1 MLIAQYELLGRVSQT
16 GRGSVW
22 KGWDNILEREV
33 ALKQVIAPSDA
44 QREQLRVEAST
55 LAGLHDENIVGVYDL
70 VEESDDAW
78 LVQEWIDGVSL
89 RTIAEH
95 NPDLTSQQVM
105 SIFRGA
111 LLGLAHAHQQQFVHG
126 DVSPTNILVDV
137 RGISKLIDF
146 GLAGRWGTQSLGG
159 TPGFA
164 SPEALEQQQLAPTA
178 DVYSAAV
185 VLTGMLLHKPV
196 FGGSNVIGILAQQR
210 LSPDLSALPAALE
223 QVLLRALAL
232 DPGQRQGDAS
242 VLLRELD
249 AAAERTYGPG
259 WALVGGVAG
268 LVSATMAAVAITG
281 QATTLGTSAVAGAAS
296 PTGSTAAVS
305 TSTAASTSSG
315 VGSQVTGLGSTGA
328 SNTGIDFVSNLS
340 NTTGGATAPP
350 PEVEI
355 SVLKTAAADS
365 VGSSAVGAGGAAK
378 AASTVAKPL
387 VLVAAVAAVV
397 AIVVAAVFLF
407 GGDNEPESLGAA
419 TETVAGSA
427 PVITS
432 GAETAAAK
440 DVSNSAT
447 QTSTR
452 TTTST
457 STPTTSTSTPTTSSA
472 ETTPESAAALPAN
485 PALGFNGV
493 YSFTSVLVA
502 ATSGTILEVGS
513 TTNAVWKVTSAC
525 DEATCT
531 AVVNSSSGRTYTFIE
546 AGGEWK
552 NSGTNVV
559 DCYEG
564 DFDHPIG
571 VQVLESYERTLR
583 ATTSADGQ
591 IMLLEGEF
599 IATGTEPCDV
609 DSPEFPTT
617 TFTQTLTYLGPDTA
631 ITFDPTPVTQTS

>member
-16 GRGSVW
+16 ARGSVW

-33 ALKQVIAPSDA
+33 ALKQVIAPSVA

-55 LAGLHDENIVGVYDL
+55 LAGLHDENIVNVYDL
-70 VEESDDAW
+70 VEESDAAW
-78 LVQEWIDGVSL
+78 LVQEWVEGVSL

-95 NPDLTSQQVM
+95 NPDLTPQQGL

-126 DVSPTNILVDV
+126 DVSPANILVDV
-137 RGISKLIDF
+137 RGVSMLIDF
-146 GLAGRWGTQSLGG
+146 GLAGRWGTPSLGG

-164 SPEALEQQQLAPTA
+164 SPEALEQQQLAPTS

-185 VLTGMLLHKPV
+185 VLTGVLLHRPV
-196 FGGSNVIGILAQQR
+196 FGGSDVVGILAQQR

-223 QVLLRALAL
+223 QVLSRSLAM
-232 DPGQRQGDAS
+232 DPGERQGDAS

-268 LVSATMAAVAITG
+268 LVSATMAAVAIAG

-340 NTTGGATAPP
+340 NTTGGGTAPP
-350 PEVEI
+350 AVEVSI
-355 SVLKTAAADS
+355 LKTAAADS
-365 VGSSAVGAGGAAK
+365 VGSSAVGAGSVAK
-378 AASTVAKPL
+378 AASTAAKPL
-387 VLVAAVAAVV
+387 VLVAAAAAVV

-407 GGDNEPESLGAA
+407 GGSDEPQSLGVA
-419 TETVAGSA
+419 TETVAASV
-427 PVITS
+427 PVITP

-457 STPTTSTSTPTTSSA
+457 STPTTSTSTPTTSSSA
-472 ETTPESAAALPAN
+472 ETTPESAAALPTN

-502 ATSGTILEVGS
+502 ATSGTILEIGS

-552 NSGTNVV
+552 NSGTNAV

-571 VQVLESYERTLR
+571 VQVLESYERMLR
-583 ATTSADGQ
+583 ATTSVDGQ
-591 IMLLEGEF
+591 IVLLEGEF
-599 IATGTEPCDV
+599 TATGTEPCDV

-617 TFTQTLTYLGPDTA
+617 TFTQTLTYLGPDTV